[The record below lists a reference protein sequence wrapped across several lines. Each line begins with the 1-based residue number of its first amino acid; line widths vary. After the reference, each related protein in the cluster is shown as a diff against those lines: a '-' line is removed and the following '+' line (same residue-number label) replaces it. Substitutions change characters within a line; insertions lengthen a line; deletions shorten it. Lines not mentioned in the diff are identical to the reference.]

1 MHFTTACNTWRMKN
15 TKEYLITRSA
25 SVLGTCV
32 ERAYNLFASGSIERI
47 KAYGAG
53 HNCSRFRMNE
63 SSNERK
69 DEKEMKSIF
78 VKMN

>member
-1 MHFTTACNTWRMKN
+1 
-15 TKEYLITRSA
+15 
-25 SVLGTCV
+25 VLGTCV